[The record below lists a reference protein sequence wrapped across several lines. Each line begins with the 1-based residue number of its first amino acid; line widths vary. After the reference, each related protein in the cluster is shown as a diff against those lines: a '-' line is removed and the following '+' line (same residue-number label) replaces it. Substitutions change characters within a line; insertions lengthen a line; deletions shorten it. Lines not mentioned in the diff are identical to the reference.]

1 MKAPYWECYA
11 GTNDNVDHNSNNND
25 HDSCEVNC
33 AYDHDKEQW

>member
-11 GTNDNVDHNSNNND
+11 GTNDNVDHNSNND

-33 AYDHDKEQW
+33 DYDHDKEQW